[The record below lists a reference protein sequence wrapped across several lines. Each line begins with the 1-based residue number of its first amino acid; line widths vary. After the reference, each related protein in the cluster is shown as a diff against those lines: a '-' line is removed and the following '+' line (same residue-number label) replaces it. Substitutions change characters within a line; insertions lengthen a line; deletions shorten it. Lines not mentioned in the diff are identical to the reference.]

1 MVRLIFINGMPG
13 SGKSK
18 FGKKLANAIE
28 WNFIDLD
35 SFITEKS
42 GLSPAQWI
50 SNQGEPRFREIEKEH
65 LFKLLNLESYVVSCG
80 GGTPCFFNNLELM
93 QEKGLTIY
101 LEMTPKA
108 LLSRINQG
116 DGLIQRPL
124 LNNSKLSV
132 LDELENTLSTREAF
146 YKKMKLTLNGLNP
159 DIKAVK
165 AYL

>member
-13 SGKSK
+13 SGKTK

-35 SFITEKS
+35 NFITQES

-50 SNQGEPRFREIEKEH
+50 SNHGEPRFREIEKEH
-65 LFKLLNLESYVVSCG
+65 LIKLVNLEKHVVSCG

-93 QEKGLTIY
+93 QENGLTIY
-101 LEMTPKA
+101 LEMNPKA

-116 DGLIQRPL
+116 DGLSKRPL
-124 LNNSKLSV
+124 LNNSKLSL
-132 LDELENTLSTREAF
+132 LDELQKTLSKREDF
-146 YKKMKLTLNGLNP
+146 YNQMKITLDGLNP
-159 DIKAVK
+159 DIESVK
-165 AYL
+165 LNF